1 MPTDYALYLRKS
13 RADLEAEAHGEGD
26 TLARHEHILM
36 ELAKSRALPIGAI
49 YREIVSGERI
59 ANRPVMQQLLS
70 EVEDGRWKG
79 VLVTET
85 SRLARGDT
93 IDQGIVAQAFKFSGT
108 LIVTPSKTYDP
119 TQEADEEWMEFGL
132 FMSRQEYR
140 MIRRRMTAGMQAAKR
155 EGRYIS
161 NVPPYGYERYKLE
174 GRGWS
179 LRPIESQA
187 KVVRMIFDLY
197 LSGLGYCEIEKR
209 LNALHI
215 PAPKS
220 DKWSARTIPGILRN
234 AHYIGCIPAA
244 FRPGKKVVKD
254 GQVKVTRPRVKSCE
268 LYKGLHEPIIDRA
281 VWDQVQARLGKN
293 AAVRTPGNRQQSN
306 PLAGLI
312 VCDCCGKRMQRRP
325 QTGTGSQTQI
335 QCTTR
340 GCATVAHNADELEQ
354 LVLDSL
360 RTFLA
365 RLEVGTPVAPDLS
378 AEQHALSEIEKQ
390 LTDLEARQRRT
401 FELVED
407 GTYTREIFLSR
418 QAELSTERERLTAD
432 RTAIQHKIE
441 QAQHEYDARTG
452 LAPAVR
458 HVLDTYNTDLPA
470 ADRNKLLKQV
480 IDRID
485 YHKRTRT
492 RWTKESDL
500 SLTLHPVVFSSLTN
514 R

>member
-93 IDQGIVAQAFKFSGT
+93 IDQGIVAQAFKLSGT

-140 MIRRRMTAGMQAAKR
+140 MIRRRMTAGMNAAKR
-155 EGRYIS
+155 EGRFIG
-161 NVPPYGYERYKLE
+161 NVAPYGYERCKLP

-179 LRPIESQA
+179 LRPIEPQA

-254 GQVKVTRPRVKSCE
+254 GQIKIPRPRVKSCE
-268 LYKGLHEPIIDRA
+268 LYKGLHEPIISRE

-325 QTGTGSQTQI
+325 QPEGIQTQI
-335 QCTTR
+335 ICITR
-340 GCATVAHNADELEQ
+340 GCPTVAHSDVDLEQ
-354 LVLDSL
+354 LVLASL
-360 RTFLA
+360 RTYLA
-365 RLEVGTPVAPDLS
+365 KLEAGKPEVLDLS
-378 AEQHALSEIEKQ
+378 AERKALADIEKQ
-390 LTDLEARQRRT
+390 IASLDSRMRRT
-401 FELVED
+401 YELVED
-407 GTYTREIFLSR
+407 GTYTREIFLDR
-418 QAELSTERERLTAD
+418 QAEISKEREKLTAS
-432 RTAIQHKIE
+432 RVEIE
-441 QAQHEYDARTG
+441 QLISSRESEYAAQSG
-452 LAPAVR
+452 LAPKIR
-458 HVLDTYNTDLPA
+458 SILDVYSTDLVPK
-470 ADRNKLLKQV
+470 DRNRLLKQV
-480 IDRID
+480 IDHID
-485 YHKRTRT
+485 YHKRKRM
-492 RWTKESDL
+492 RWNPESDL
-500 SLTLHPVVFSSLTN
+500 TLTLHPVVISSTSH